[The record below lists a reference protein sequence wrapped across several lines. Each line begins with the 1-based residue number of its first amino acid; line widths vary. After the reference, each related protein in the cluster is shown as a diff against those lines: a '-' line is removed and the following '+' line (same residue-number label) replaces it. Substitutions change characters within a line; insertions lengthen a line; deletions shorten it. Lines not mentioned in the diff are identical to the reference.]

1 MCRILR
7 VLNRMGQFR
16 KVVFNFLNG
25 FLSDMALYNK
35 FGLSLFGFA
44 PGNHFQSESQKIGI
58 VLFQADY
65 LGLLRAYI
73 QTETLFQPV
82 LCCMEQLDRIRI
94 AAGKYFEIIC
104 ISDTGYFFQSASTQG
119 RILITMIGAAIAVR
133 RLLERILCWNVFPL
147 ACQPPVQ
154 FIQHN
159 V

>member
-65 LGLLRAYI
+65 GLISRPRRSFSQSFVAWNSLTALG
-73 QTETLFQPV
+73 
-82 LCCMEQLDRIRI
+82 
-94 AAGKYFEIIC
+94 
-104 ISDTGYFFQSASTQG
+104 
-119 RILITMIGAAIAVR
+119 
-133 RLLERILCWNVFPL
+133 
-147 ACQPPVQ
+147 
-154 FIQHN
+154 
-159 V
+159 